1 MNITPPNGSFP
12 ENSLQSAYAKQTQVS
27 SEIAATENN
36 KPQQVNAPA
45 GVAIDQKI
53 NEKGAYDTEFT
64 LPSPEFPAE
73 VSVNVPVSVALARVL
88 SEELSQFPDIDHE
101 KVSSIMNQLNSGKLT
116 VDSDE
121 LAGAMMKFY
130 QSGR

>member
-1 MNITPPNGSFP
+1 MNITSHNGSLP

-45 GVAIDQKI
+45 EVAIEQKI
-53 NEKGAYDTEFT
+53 SDKGSSGEVFT
-64 LPSPEFPAE
+64 LPSTECPAD
-73 VSVNVPVSVALARVL
+73 VPVNAPVSAALARAL
-88 SEELSQFPDIDHE
+88 ADELRQFPDIDHD
-101 KVSSIMNQLNSGKLT
+101 KVAEVMKQLNSGKL
-116 VDSDE
+116 VVNSDE
-121 LAGAMMKFY
+121 LAGAMMNFY